1 MDSRPRISPTLVSL
15 IEEFE
20 QSQEEGRN
28 IYLND
33 KEYQEIIAYYDE
45 EGEFERALEVIEL
58 AIKQFSYRSD
68 FLCLKGRL
76 LVKKGKFEEA
86 QDVIRRAELIS
97 PNDFELKIL
106 RINILLF
113 QKNFNEAINIIDDL
127 KSVASESEM
136 EDVMIAEAF
145 FYESIQEFDLMFQA
159 LKSSLIINPNNDEA
173 LFMMNTAVER
183 SRNFEESI
191 LIHKLIVDTHP
202 YNYLAWYNLGHA
214 YSSVNEYEKAVD
226 ALEYSFIINPEF
238 QNGYS
243 DCADMYFEQQNFFKA
258 LEIYYEAEQIFGPDF
273 DLLMNKSR
281 CEYALGLVDKAKR
294 SLFEAIEM
302 DSYSDE
308 AYFILAKCYMENKDW
323 NSAIKV
329 LKKAVSLDSDIED
342 YYHALAVCFRE
353 KEEWV
358 KAKLYYKKAAY
369 KGREQSSY
377 WEDYVNYL
385 ICLAAYD
392 EARSALQ
399 KADKYTFSYRLQY
412 LDAAIEIANGE
423 IKKGLDMLGVVLE
436 EAFEDHGILFTLS
449 SSIYDNKEVS
459 SIISYYNNK

>member
-1 MDSRPRISPTLVSL
+1 M

-33 KEYQEIIAYYDE
+33 KEYQEIIQYYDE
-45 EGEFERALEVIEL
+45 EGEFESALEVIES

-76 LVKKGKFEEA
+76 LIKKGKFDEA

-97 PNDFELKIL
+97 PNDFELKLL
-106 RINILLF
+106 RINILLY
-113 QKNFNEAINIIDDL
+113 QKNYSDAISIIDDL
-127 KSVASESEM
+127 KSVATDSEM

-145 FYESIQEFDLMFQA
+145 FYESIQEFELMFQS
-159 LKSSLIINPNNDEA
+159 LKSSLIINPANEEA
-173 LFMMNTAVER
+173 LSMMNTAVER

-191 LIHKLIVDTHP
+191 LIHKLIVDNHP

-226 ALEYSFIINPEF
+226 ALEYSFIINPTF
-238 QNGYS
+238 QNGYY
-243 DCADMYFEQQNFFKA
+243 DCADMYFEQQNFEKA

-342 YYHALAVCFRE
+342 YYHALAICFRE
-353 KEEWV
+353 KMDLA

-369 KGREQSSY
+369 KGREQSTY
-377 WEDYVNYL
+377 WEDYISYL
-385 ICLAAYD
+385 ICLNALD
-392 EARSALQ
+392 EARLALQ
-399 KADKYTFSYRLQY
+399 KADKYTFSYKLQY
-412 LDAAIEIANGE
+412 LEASIEVASGKIKEGLELLGDA
-423 IKKGLDMLGVVLE
+423 LD
-436 EAFEDHGILFTLS
+436 EAFDDHNILNSLPAA
-449 SSIYDNKEVS
+449 IYDNKEVK
-459 SIISYYNNK
+459 SIITYYKK